1 MCIKHCK
8 NHDKMRSHKCKEGV
22 FESFFLNLFAYE
34 SLLLTSTP
42 MMSILQSSPGNITSI
57 AKVWTSARNV
67 FVRAL
72 LLMKACS
79 SWWSNLG
86 QVCANL
92 RRSSGI
98 PGAYPSP
105 SWRVSP
111 NVGALFEPSRGGML
125 EVIGAVGSRSGLCW
139 RLCCCYVTCFADML
153 VHLAAF
159 SLAFDL
165 GRWSFA

>member
-1 MCIKHCK
+1 MKK
-8 NHDKMRSHKCKEGV
+8 WGPTSVRKV
-22 FESFFLNLFAYE
+22 FLRASFYNLFAYE
-34 SLLLTSTP
+34 SLLLTSTS

-98 PGAYPSP
+98 PGHILLHL
-105 SWRVSP
+105 
-111 NVGALFEPSRGGML
+111 GAFRPML
-125 EVIGAVGSRSGLCW
+125 GLSLSLLVEVCWKWLGPWGLDQGYVEGFAAVMSLVLQTCW
-139 RLCCCYVTCFADML
+139 STWLL
-153 VHLAAF
+153 F
-159 SLAFDL
+159 SLPFDL
-165 GRWSFA
+165 GRLSFA

>member
-1 MCIKHCK
+1 MKK
-8 NHDKMRSHKCKEGV
+8 WGPTSVRKV
-22 FESFFLNLFAYE
+22 FLRASFYRLFAYE

-86 QVCANL
+86 HLCK
-92 RRSSGI
+92 SSAIFRHSWGI
-98 PGAYPSP
+98 SFSILARFTQCWGS
-105 SWRVSP
+105 
-111 NVGALFEPSRGGML
+111 LCSRGGML

-139 RLCCCYVTCFADML
+139 RLCCCYVTCFANML

-159 SLAFDL
+159 FSLPIDL

>member
-1 MCIKHCK
+1 MKK
-8 NHDKMRSHKCKEGV
+8 WGPTSVRKV
-22 FESFFLNLFAYE
+22 FLRASFYNLFAYE
-34 SLLLTSTP
+34 SLLLTSTS